1 MPSNLQNLTC
11 IVERF
16 VSTENVQGAAI
27 VTPQGLLFAS
37 NLPDSLSEQRIME
50 MSRALLTLGQ
60 QVGSDLSQGLV
71 EQLYL
76 QSDDNCLILTSC
88 AENAVLF
95 VIAHKTATQ
104 GALML
109 EISRLV
115 AKIGSL
121 VQAGSRMAA

>member
-1 MPSNLQNLTC
+1 MLSSLQNLTY
-11 IVERF
+11 IVEHF
-16 VSTENVQGAAI
+16 ISTDNVEGAAI

-37 NLPDSLSEQRIME
+37 NLPDSLNEKRIME

-71 EQLYL
+71 EQVYI
-76 QSDDNCLILTSC
+76 QSDNNCLILTSC

-95 VIAHKTATQ
+95 VIAHRTVAQ

-109 EISRLV
+109 EINRLV
-115 AKIGSL
+115 AKIGGLIHAESS
-121 VQAGSRMAA
+121 VAA